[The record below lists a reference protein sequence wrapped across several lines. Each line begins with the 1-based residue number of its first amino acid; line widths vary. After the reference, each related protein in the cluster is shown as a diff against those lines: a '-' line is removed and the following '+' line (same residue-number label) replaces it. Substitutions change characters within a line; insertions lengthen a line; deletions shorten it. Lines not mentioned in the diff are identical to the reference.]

1 MKENK
6 LIKNMEYIM
15 AFISECNSAI
25 TKEDI
30 KSIKKDDL
38 KLAYG
43 GDGICYKL
51 GNRSFTALPEGEKRI
66 TV

>member
-1 MKENK
+1 
-6 LIKNMEYIM
+6 M

-51 GNRSFTALPEGEKRI
+51 GNRSFTALPEGEKSI

>member
-43 GDGICYKL
+43 
-51 GNRSFTALPEGEKRI
+51 
-66 TV
+66 